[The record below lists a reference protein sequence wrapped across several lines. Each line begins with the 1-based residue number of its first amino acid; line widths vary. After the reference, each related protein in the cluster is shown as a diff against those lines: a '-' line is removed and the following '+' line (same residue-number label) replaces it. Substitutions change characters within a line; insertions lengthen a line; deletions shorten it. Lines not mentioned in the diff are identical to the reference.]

1 MKYSVISK
9 ALPGETLCGDTYF
22 IDRFGKTAIFA
33 VIDGLGHGANAF
45 KPASKCKNII
55 EVNKEKCVK
64 DIIMY
69 CHQGLKGTRG
79 VVAAI
84 VKIDEESGLFDF
96 GGVGNIGFYA
106 KAKESIKPISFA
118 GVLGHNL
125 RKFMSFRFNIY
136 KDDIFVLFSDGISS
150 HFDIGD
156 NSGKDVEIIA
166 KEIFTKQRKL
176 SDDATILVVRY

>member
-1 MKYSVISK
+1 MKYSVICE
-9 ALPGETLCGDTYF
+9 ALPGETKCGDVFF
-22 IDRFGKTAIFA
+22 IDRFDKTAIFA
-33 VIDGLGHGANAF
+33 VIDGLGHGVNAF
-45 KPASKCKNII
+45 EAASKCKNII
-55 EVNKEKCVK
+55 DVNKEKCVK
-64 DIIMY
+64 DIIMC

-84 VKIDEESGLFDF
+84 VKIDEDSGLFDF

-106 KAKESIKPISFA
+106 KTKKPVKPISFS

-136 KDDIFVLFSDGISS
+136 KEDIFVLFSDGISCR
-150 HFDIGD
+150 FDLED
-156 NSGKDVEIIA
+156 NLGKDVEIVA

-176 SDDATILVVRY
+176 NDDATILVVRY